1 MPFTL
6 AHPAAVIPLR
16 RVLGRAS
23 VLSALII
30 GSLAPDLIY
39 FIPLGISR
47 ATSHS
52 LAGLF
57 WFCIPVGFVGY
68 LLFHV
73 LLRPVGYYLLPPPLR
88 DRLPL
93 PPNGSWLPTSPLWA
107 VLVSLTV
114 GAATHLLWDGFTHKG
129 GFVVAE
135 FPALRAPLWEVG
147 GYRVYTYKVLQ
158 HGSTLVGLSL
168 LTLWGWQWFIA
179 TKAHHESRG
188 GQPLEAVRVPALLV
202 LLAASALGGLISGV
216 WHMSAATGMK
226 ALQQFVRHGVIT
238 AMGVFGTILL
248 GLGVLWRLWE
258 ARVES
263 KPNRR

>member
-135 FPALRAPLWEVG
+135 FPAFQALLWEVD

-158 HGSTLVGLSL
+158 HGSTLAGLSL
-168 LTLWGWQWFIA
+168 LALWGRQWFIA
-179 TKAHHESRG
+179 ARAHHEPRG
-188 GQPLEAVRVPALLV
+188 GQPPEAVRVLALLL
-202 LLAASALGGLISGV
+202 LLAAPVLGGLISGV

-226 ALQQFVRHGVIT
+226 ALQRFVGHGVTT

-263 KPNRR
+263 EPNRR

>member
-1 MPFTL
+1 MNVRGPVWAATGERPRQARILFRKETCMPFTL

-30 GSLAPDLIY
+30 GSLSPDVIY
-39 FIPLGISR
+39 FIPLGIGR

-68 LLFHV
+68 LLFHA
-73 LLRPVGYYLLPPPLR
+73 LLRPIGYYLLPR
-88 DRLPL
+88 
-93 PPNGSWLPTSPLWA
+93 
-107 VLVSLTV
+107 
-114 GAATHLLWDGFTHKG
+114 
-129 GFVVAE
+129 
-135 FPALRAPLWEVG
+135 
-147 GYRVYTYKVLQ
+147 
-158 HGSTLVGLSL
+158 GSTLAGLSL

-179 TKAHHESRG
+179 TKAHHEPRG

-202 LLAASALGGLISGV
+202 LLAASALGGLLSGV
-216 WHMSAATGMK
+216 WHMSAAAGMK